1 MKIFDTHAHYS
12 DAQYDE
18 DREQIFEKMFSFG
31 VDRVTLIGASFNE
44 SLNEKNIALKYSN
57 NRNMPEF
64 YYTVGDHPDEIPKFD
79 PESVDGV
86 KYLDTIEKIA
96 NDSFKKAIAIG
107 EIGLDY
113 HGDFKNGS
121 DYDNQKKWFIAEME
135 LARKLKLPIVIH
147 SRDACKDTLDM
158 VKQYANGLKGIV
170 HCFSYEKEIAF
181 EYVKQGFYIGIGGT
195 VTFKNA
201 RKTKEVVESIPIDSI
216 VTETDAPYLAPT
228 PHRGERNDSTY
239 IDLVIDEI
247 CNLKK
252 FKKDKAYEILYKNAL
267 DVYNLN

>member
-12 DAQYDE
+12 DAQYDT
-18 DREQIFEKMFSFG
+18 DREQVFEKMFSFG
-31 VDRVTLIGASFNE
+31 VDRVTVIGASFNE
-44 SLNEKNIALKYSN
+44 SLNEKNIALKYTN
-57 NRNMPEF
+57 NKNMPEF

-113 HGDFKNGS
+113 HGDFKTEE
-121 DYDNQKKWFIAEME
+121 DYANQKKWFLAEIE

-147 SRDACKDTLDM
+147 SRDACKDTFDI
-158 VKQYANGLKGIV
+158 VKQYASDLKGIV
-170 HCFSYEKEIAF
+170 HCFSYEKEIAL
-181 EYVKQGFYIGIGGT
+181 EYVKLGYYIGIGGT

-201 RKTKEVVESIPIDSI
+201 RKTKEVVESVPLDSI

-252 FKKDKAYEILYKNAL
+252 LEKENASEVLYNNAL
-267 DVYNLN
+267 NVYNLN